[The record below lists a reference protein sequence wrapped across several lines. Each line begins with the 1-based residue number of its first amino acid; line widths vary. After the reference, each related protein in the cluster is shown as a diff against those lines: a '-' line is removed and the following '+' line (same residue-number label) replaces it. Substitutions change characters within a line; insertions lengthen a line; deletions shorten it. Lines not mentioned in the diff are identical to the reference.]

1 MGLKQN
7 TTLLAQLP
15 LRQLGGDP
23 GTLRPMWGRTE
34 LRNSSGVGQGTTQS
48 AGIPSG
54 HAHPSAWVLPYK
66 PGQIASRNIIT
77 GTASLSAT
85 GSAVQA
91 LQNITAT
98 ISAAGSVSASIRGSG
113 VIAATISVNVAQA
126 SAAQIAD
133 AVWSKTL
140 P

>member
-7 TTLLAQLP
+7 TVLMAQLP
-15 LRQLGGDP
+15 LRHIGGDP

-34 LRNSSGVGQGTTQS
+34 IRNIPVGEAISKLG
-48 AGIPSG
+48 GIPDG
-54 HAHPSAWVLPYK
+54 HSHPSSWMLPYRA
-66 PGQIASRNIIT
+66 GQIASRNIIF
-77 GTASLSAT
+77 GSASLSAT

-91 LQNITAT
+91 LQNISAT

>member
-15 LRQLGGDP
+15 LRHLGGDP

-34 LRNSSGVGQGTTQS
+34 LRNSGVGEGTTQQ

-54 HAHPSAWVLPYK
+54 HSHPSAWVLPYK
-66 PGQIASRNIIT
+66 PGQIASRNIIY
-77 GTASLSAT
+77 GAASLSAT

-91 LQNITAT
+91 LQNISAT
-98 ISAAGSVSASIRGSG
+98 ISATGSIAATIRGSG
-113 VIAATISVNVAQA
+113 VISSTISVNVAQA
-126 SAAQIAD
+126 TATQIAD